1 MTKEERY
8 YALKAAGVDNWS
20 GYDVAIEMAEE
31 DGHDWSQLSP
41 ENKIDYLYCA
51 GVDNWHFYDEAF

>member
-8 YALKAAGVDNWS
+8 YALESAHVNNWS

-31 DGHDWSQLSP
+31 DGYDWSQLSP
-41 ENKIDYLYCA
+41 EDRMDYLYCA